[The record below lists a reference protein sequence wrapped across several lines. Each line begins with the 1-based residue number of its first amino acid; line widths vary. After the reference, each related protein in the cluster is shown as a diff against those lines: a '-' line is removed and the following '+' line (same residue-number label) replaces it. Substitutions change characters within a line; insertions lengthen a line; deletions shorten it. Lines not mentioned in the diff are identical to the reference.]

1 EIGVRMAFGA
11 TNESIFRLMIGQG
24 LMLSAVGIGVGIAA
38 ALALTGVMEKAS
50 MLISIKPT
58 DPITYAA
65 IAVLFVLIAAVAS
78 WVPARR
84 AASLDPNAALRDE

>member
-1 EIGVRMAFGA
+1 MSAEYYYRRHLGA
-11 TNESIFRLMIGQG
+11 KDL
-24 LMLSAVGIGVGIAA
+24 LPAIGVGVAA

-58 DPITYAA
+58 DPTTYVA
-65 IAVLFVLIAAVAS
+65 IAVLFVVIAAVAS

-84 AASLDPNAALRDE
+84 AASLDPNAALREE

>member
-1 EIGVRMAFGA
+1 
-11 TNESIFRLMIGQG
+11 MIGQG
-24 LMLSAVGIGVGIAA
+24 LVLSGVGIGVGLAA
-38 ALALTGVMEKAS
+38 ALALTGVMARAG

-65 IAVLFVLIAAVAS
+65 IALIFLGIAFVAC

-84 AASLDPNAALRDE
+84 AAGVAPTVALRAE